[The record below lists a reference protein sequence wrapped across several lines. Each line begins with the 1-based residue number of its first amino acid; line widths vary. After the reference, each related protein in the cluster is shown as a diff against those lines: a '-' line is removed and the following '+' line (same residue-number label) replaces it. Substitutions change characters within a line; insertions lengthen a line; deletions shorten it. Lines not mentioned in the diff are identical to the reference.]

1 MPSRTMRCHVASE
14 ETRMYAVS
22 SHLGSI
28 SNKSPQHNV
37 PPCLGRHL
45 GAELLSSFV
54 FSSRTQLCRNVVVV
68 LHRSNAHFRWPR
80 SCRVISCN
88 GPSVT
93 MCDETQTQQ
102 RSCGL
107 ELALGTSRPTAMNS
121 SASTSLAPTSLRTIE
136 VSRECIAN
144 LI

>member
-1 MPSRTMRCHVASE
+1 MPSRAMRCHVASE
-14 ETRMYAVS
+14 EMRMYAFS

-54 FSSRTQLCRNVVVV
+54 FSSRTQLCRDLVLV
-68 LHRSNAHFRWPR
+68 LHRSNEHFRWPR
-80 SCRVISCN
+80 SCRAISCN

-93 MCDETQTQQ
+93 MCDETQMQQ
-102 RSCGL
+102 RNADAAEVLQL
-107 ELALGTSRPTAMNS
+107 E
-121 SASTSLAPTSLRTIE
+121 ASTGYESPHCDEFIRTNLACT
-136 VSRECIAN
+136 N
-144 LI
+144 LAKDD